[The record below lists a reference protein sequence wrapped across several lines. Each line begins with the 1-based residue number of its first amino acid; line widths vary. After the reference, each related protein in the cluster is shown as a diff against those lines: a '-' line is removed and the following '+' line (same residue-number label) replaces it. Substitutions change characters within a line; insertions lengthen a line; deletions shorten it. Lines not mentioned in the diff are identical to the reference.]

1 MIIVV
6 SVCLNRFGC
15 SAKLKES
22 SRFCSRPDVGSTK
35 FCTFPLWVRF
45 CWWVLF
51 VFDAHFIECIS
62 SALHSIQR
70 CLSLLPSALLL
81 PPPLTPPRLH
91 FRDEFIAETMF
102 VSQPSNR
109 TLIKSTKRQG
119 RKKGSKSNVS
129 HSFNPQRRHQFNGN
143 INQPSNQRPTKSKAI
158 K

>member
-6 SVCLNRFGC
+6 SVCLNRFGF
-15 SAKLKES
+15 SVFEVFAVGLTLVQQS
-22 SRFCSRPDVGSTK
+22 SVHFLFGFGFVGGFCLYLMP
-35 FCTFPLWVRF
+35 
-45 CWWVLF
+45 
-51 VFDAHFIECIS
+51 IS
-62 SALHSIQR
+62 SSASPRR
-70 CLSLLPSALLL
+70 CTRFSGVCPFFPPPSS
-81 PPPLTPPRLH
+81 PPLTPPRLH

-129 HSFNPQRRHQFNGN
+129 HSFNPQRRHQFDGN
-143 INQPSNQRPTKSKAI
+143 NNQPSNQRPTKSKAI